1 MHGRPYSPTRA
12 QEGYV
17 MYASCQPTCYHRNK
31 SVVETIYVCMP
42 IVTELQNGTM
52 SCWYTCIEVLDDVL
66 PGVQALSMEGEDAE
80 MAKALAKSKD
90 EYDEKNQLREE
101 SFGGNQLMC
110 IF

>member
-1 MHGRPYSPTRA
+1 MLCMLPVNPPVTTETRV
-12 QEGYV
+12 QWRLYV
-17 MYASCQPTCYHRNK
+17 CMDVCMYG
-31 SVVETIYVCMP
+31 CMP

-52 SCWYTCIEVLDDVL
+52 SSWYTCTEVLDGVL

-101 SFGGNQLMC
+101 SFGGNQLM
-110 IF
+110 

>member
-1 MHGRPYSPTRA
+1 M
-12 QEGYV
+12 
-17 MYASCQPTCYHRNK
+17 
-31 SVVETIYVCMP
+31 YVCMP

-52 SCWYTCIEVLDDVL
+52 SCWYTCTEVLDGVL

-101 SFGGNQLMC
+101 ENFGGNQLM
-110 IF
+110 